1 MPALRRHLPIGARAR
16 DERGVSLLI
25 AMFLMLVIA
34 TVSAALIQ
42 YAGKDRVAAGRMSV
56 QERGVACAEAGI
68 QYGRR
73 YFACNYKATNNWN
86 SILDGTV
93 PGRYDP
99 AIDLYP
105 DTLGAIPG
113 VLKGDIDG
121 DGVPD
126 FWVSI
131 RDDDDERPLGKPDDP
146 RRDNNQVV
154 YLRAECINPAF
165 VIDAGGQR
173 RTAVLEVMLA
183 YVSNLVNPYGK
194 ATSASDFPEASA
206 GGAAVLTAQPQ
217 NGCDSETGTGGR
229 L

>member
-1 MPALRRHLPIGARAR
+1 MPAFRRHQGFVARAKGARGA
-16 DERGVSLLI
+16 SLLI

-42 YAGKDRVAAGRMSV
+42 YAGKDRIAAGRMSV
-56 QERGVACAEAGI
+56 QDRGVACAEAGI

-86 SILDGTV
+86 SILDGTQ

-99 AIDLYP
+99 AFDPYP
-105 DTLGAIPG
+105 ATQGDIPA
-113 VLKGDIDG
+113 VLQGDIDG
-121 DGVPD
+121 DGVAD
-126 FWVSI
+126 FWFSI
-131 RDDDDERPLGKPDDP
+131 RDDDDERPLGNADDP
-146 RRDNNQVV
+146 RHDNNQVV

-165 VIDAGGQR
+165 AIESGGQR
-173 RTAVLEVMLA
+173 RTAVVEVMLA